1 MSQNS
6 NYTAEGIIGARL
18 VVMLKANASEALEA
32 ELARLE
38 DRLEKLILEIRGAKE
53 EIRKEIKKRKLEF
66 AIAIVAL
73 IAIQIL

>member
-73 IAIQIL
+73 IAIQVL

>member
-1 MSQNS
+1 M
-6 NYTAEGIIGARL
+6 